1 MTTKGKN
8 KTNTGNKRNREQDIP
23 NPVLFERL
31 VSTYYKAEPFV
42 KSVTTNHEREVKFG
56 TKGIKPYTKVDYD
69 NVVGKLKSL
78 GFTSRYEEGYYLMR
92 IAYELL
98 DKSGK
103 FKDSNIRTELTGF
116 RAIQEYCKTN
126 DISKLLNN
134 EQYMS
139 SVKFVKKTPIYE
151 NNEKIR
157 DVNFKDFNFR
167 VSYRKEEDYSAS
179 NIMIRGAIQNWLQMK
194 KTFRYINRVSF
205 THPDLPVNIDM
216 SIVKS
221 SPKQGYDMKK
231 MYTTDE
237 AGVFNNP
244 EVYEFEIEVDN
255 SRIGPGTDFGTP
267 SDILASV
274 RKAIKNVLM
283 GLQGTNYPVS
293 VVVQNE
299 SAQAYMSLIH
309 GKG

>member
-42 KSVTTNHEREVKFG
+42 KSVTTNHELDKVRNQRN
-56 TKGIKPYTKVDYD
+56 KPYTKVDYD

-126 DISKLLNN
+126 DISKLLTN

-139 SVKFVKKTPIYE
+139 SVKFVK
-151 NNEKIR
+151 N
-157 DVNFKDFNFR
+157 
-167 VSYRKEEDYSAS
+167 
-179 NIMIRGAIQNWLQMK
+179 
-194 KTFRYINRVSF
+194 
-205 THPDLPVNIDM
+205 
-216 SIVKS
+216 
-221 SPKQGYDMKK
+221 
-231 MYTTDE
+231 TT
-237 AGVFNNP
+237 
-244 EVYEFEIEVDN
+244 I
-255 SRIGPGTDFGTP
+255 
-267 SDILASV
+267 
-274 RKAIKNVLM
+274 
-283 GLQGTNYPVS
+283 
-293 VVVQNE
+293 
-299 SAQAYMSLIH
+299 
-309 GKG
+309 